1 VSAFAGGRRFLTG
14 GVLFAVL
21 LAADQVTKY
30 FIIHRLWPGQ
40 LRAVIP
46 GYLNF
51 VRSHNTGGVFS
62 LLAGKPLFFTI
73 LSLAAI
79 ALLIYLYVKLDRK
92 PAATL
97 ATATVL
103 AGAFGN
109 LIDRIRFGFVIDFI
123 DLHVQGW
130 HWYIFNVADAAI
142 SLGAIA
148 LVIATFRDE
157 RRKAPPAENPAAAAG
172 PAETAAHTAEVEKS
186 KNNY

>member
-1 VSAFAGGRRFLTG
+1 MSAFGGGRRYLTG

-30 FIIHRLWPGQ
+30 FVTRRLWPGQ
-40 LRAVIP
+40 LMTVVP

-51 VRSHNTGGVFS
+51 IRSHNTGGVFS

-79 ALLIYLYVKLDRK
+79 ALLVYLYVKLEYK

-109 LIDRIRFGFVIDFI
+109 LVDRIRFGFVIDFI

-130 HWYIFNVADAAI
+130 HWYVFNIADAAI
-142 SLGAIA
+142 STGAIV
-148 LVIATFRDE
+148 LVIATIFDE
-157 RRKAPPAENPAAAAG
+157 RRKAPATESRAGEAADTAVGIAEIEDP
-172 PAETAAHTAEVEKS
+172 
-186 KNNY
+186 KNNC